1 VKRLREAARDR
12 LRALGYV
19 WFRKPVLPWGL
30 DLETDLKRCFDIAC
44 AACVIDVGAHLGWET
59 VRFSQMFP
67 AAQVHA
73 FELVPATCEQLR
85 RNMAGVPRIQV
96 HGFGLSNAAGTA
108 RIALQADAQLNSL
121 SGRTQPTA
129 DGASVEVE
137 FRRLDE
143 VAESLGVG
151 SVDLLKIDA
160 EGHDLQVLE
169 GADALF
175 AARRIR
181 AVLVEVD
188 FGGSRLQHGNF
199 TQIAAWL
206 EPHGLRFLALHDS
219 HVVNLNGVLHLDYA
233 NALFLREA
241 G

>member
-1 VKRLREAARDR
+1 MSRLRDVARDW
-12 LRALGYV
+12 LRARGYV

-30 DLETDLKRCFDIAC
+30 DLETDLKRSFDLTR

-59 VRFSQMFP
+59 VRFAQMFP

-85 RNMAGVPRIQV
+85 RNVADQPRIRV
-96 HGFGLSNAAGTA
+96 HGFGLSNARGSA
-108 RIALQADAQLNSL
+108 RITLQADPQLNSL
-121 SGRTQPTA
+121 SGRAQPAANGDT
-129 DGASVEVE
+129 VEVQ

-143 VAESLGVG
+143 VADDLGVHA
-151 SVDLLKIDA
+151 VDLLKVDA

-169 GADALF
+169 GGAALF
-175 AARRIR
+175 AARRVR
-181 AVLVEVD
+181 ALLAEVD
-188 FGGSRLQHGNF
+188 FGGSNLQHANF
-199 TQIAAWL
+199 AKMAAWL
-206 EPHGLRFLALHDS
+206 EPYGMRFVALHEPQIVDRQ
-219 HVVNLNGVLHLDYA
+219 GVPHLDYA